1 MDQITLEKRIDSL
14 FKKRIRLVAEN
25 SKGQFSSTWMF
36 WGNRNDFYFGS
47 KSLLGSFKVSLHE
60 NGNGYVG
67 YHKPFFQAR
76 KAEGI
81 EIPVKTALEW
91 VLPIPG
97 PLGAVHVASLLLPS
111 DYCRSEPLSESA
123 KKKTLVFGL
132 EDGCTAEI
140 GVFFSNEE
148 QSTLEAKLVLLGR
161 PIVAVTLENK
171 LKVSIVARSK
181 PFNPSVLPSDEQ
193 LRLAK
198 RLLLQRSDEFP
209 DNDNLNA
216 MLWNKPADGEALQ
229 VVDVGGV
236 RWNNK
241 PTNVQQ

>member
-1 MDQITLEKRIDSL
+1 MTSETDS
-14 FKKRIRLVAEN
+14 K
-25 SKGQFSSTWMF
+25 
-36 WGNRNDFYFGS
+36 
-47 KSLLGSFKVSLHE
+47 
-60 NGNGYVG
+60 
-67 YHKPFFQAR
+67 

-81 EIPVKTALEW
+81 DIPAKTALEW

-111 DYCRSEPLSESA
+111 DYCRSAPLSESA

-132 EDGCTAEI
+132 ENGCTAEI

-148 QSTLEAKLVLLGR
+148 QSTLEAKLLPLGS
-161 PIVAVTLENK
+161 PIVMITLENK
-171 LKVSIVARSK
+171 LSVSIVARSK

-193 LRLAK
+193 LQLAK
-198 RLLLQRSDEFP
+198 TMLLQQSGDIP

-229 VVDVGGV
+229 VIDVGGV
-236 RWNNK
+236 RWKNK
-241 PTNVQQ
+241 PKDQQK